1 MTESAVHRHDETVL
15 VSVPLQMRV
24 AITLYKFGSCGEY
37 RIITNQSGE
46 HKCTVKKF
54 VYPLCIETCKRQAM
68 CYKTVVKSKFEQQFV
83 TSNAPKIWHIPNG
96 LPGKC

>member
-1 MTESAVHRHDETVL
+1 MESAVHRYVP

-24 AITLYKFGSCGEY
+24 AITLYKLGSCGEY

-54 VYPLCIETCKRQAM
+54 VYRLCFETRKRDER
-68 CYKTVVKSKFEQQFV
+68 CV
-83 TSNAPKIWHIPNG
+83 TK
-96 LPGKC
+96 LL